1 MLPPWAEVQSRD
13 EAPIAARSIPH
24 SLGAKGIA
32 TELFE
37 SRFWHIKVC
46 YIEDR
51 CADPQFFRKAARH
64 RICIVI
70 SEARRLF
77 QAAAPL
83 GVPGILVLTLG
94 RRRPGSSERLELRMD
109 MSGFEHVARKRLGG
123 GLEAL
128 I

>member
-1 MLPPWAEVQSRD
+1 MKHLLLREAFLTAWAPRGLKRSSLSLDSGILRSATSRTG
-13 EAPIAARSIPH
+13 ARTRNSFARLLGTG
-24 SLGAKGIA
+24 SL
-32 TELFE
+32 
-37 SRFWHIKVC
+37 
-46 YIEDR
+46 
-51 CADPQFFRKAARH
+51 
-64 RICIVI
+64 VI

-94 RRRPGSSERLELRMD
+94 RQRPGSSERLELRMD

-123 GLEAL
+123 GLEAP